1 MLFFL
6 KSQVT
11 ETKASNQPKKVNP
24 NRIRDHLAN
33 ERTYLSWMRTAIA
46 LMGFG
51 MVILRL
57 RAFHPPLVPR
67 PGYGW
72 KLGLMFALVGL
83 LSVFFTTAHYFT
95 VRRDIDEDTYEP
107 ADRWVIL
114 FSLAIVILGAGI
126 IYFVVTSPDLLIGS
140 MMTFE

>member
-1 MLFFL
+1 MLF
-6 KSQVT
+6 KSRK
-11 ETKASNQPKKVNP
+11 TKQKFNP
-24 NRIRDHLAN
+24 DYWRDHSAN

-83 LSVFFTTAHYFT
+83 LTVFLTTAHYFT

-107 ADRWVIL
+107 ADRWVVL

-126 IYFVVTSPDLLIGS
+126 IYFVATSPDLLMGS